1 MCDFPGKLT
10 AWLDHELP
18 EGEAAEMRRHV
29 QGCAECRSRA
39 NAYEQ
44 VSKSVSAYCDE
55 TLAAH
60 EGPGTLRWTL
70 ALAAAA
76 VVVVAL
82 LLSLPRTGIEQS
94 ATSKTVGTP
103 PMFRD
108 ASTAS
113 ISPANA
119 VGTAQAPDKRIHRRR
134 AARPAQRESTNWAS
148 AEPSI
153 QIAIPAEAMFPP
165 GAVPE
170 GINFVAELSIAPDG
184 SAQRLR
190 LQPRLVGLERR
201 SQP

>member
-1 MCDFPGKLT
+1 MCNFPGKLI

-18 EGEAAEMRRHV
+18 EGQAAEVRRHL
-29 QGCAECRSRA
+29 QGCAECQGRA

-55 TLAAH
+55 TLAAS
-60 EGPGTLRWTL
+60 EGPRTLRWTL

-76 VVVVAL
+76 LLVVAL
-82 LLSLPRTGIEQS
+82 ALRSPHKGVEQS
-94 ATSKTVGTP
+94 ATSKTVGAP
-103 PMFRD
+103 AMLRD
-108 ASTAS
+108 SATAS
-113 ISPANA
+113 ISPASA

-134 AARPAQRESTNWAS
+134 AAGPVQRESTNWVS

-184 SAQRLR
+184 SARRLR

>member
-1 MCDFPGKLT
+1 MCDFPGKLI

-18 EGEAAEMRRHV
+18 EAEAAEVRRHV
-29 QGCAECRSRA
+29 QGCAECQSRA

-55 TLAAH
+55 TLAAI
-60 EGPGTLRWTL
+60 EGPGTLRW
-70 ALAAAA
+70 ALAAA
-76 VVVVAL
+76 VLVVAL
-82 LLSLPRTGIEQS
+82 LLSVPHKGVEQS
-94 ATSKTVGTP
+94 ATSETVAGTAVL
-103 PMFRD
+103 RD
-108 ASTAS
+108 AAPAS
-113 ISPANA
+113 ISPAIA
-119 VGTAQAPDKRIHRRR
+119 ARTAPAPDKRIRRR
-134 AARPAQRESTNWAS
+134 RIAGPAQRENTNWAS

-170 GINFVAELSIAPDG
+170 GINFVAELSIAQDG

-190 LQPRLVGLERR
+190 LQPRLVGWERR